1 MTMWTV
7 KMPGEPEREMDTM
20 TLQAWANAGKVSGD
34 TMVVENSTQE
44 RWQAKQIAGVFSKRD
59 WLVALLLAIFLGSLG
74 VDRFYMGKVGTGIL
88 KLLVTLFFFWTLILF
103 LIWPI
108 IDIILIATKKIT
120 DKEGLRLA

>member
-59 WLVALLLAIFLGSLG
+59 WLVTLLLSIFLGALG
-74 VDRFYMGKVGTGIL
+74 VDRFYLGKVGTGIL
-88 KLLVTLFFFWTLILF
+88 KLLVNLVTFFTLG
-103 LIWPI
+103 LIWVL
-108 IDIILIATKKIT
+108 IDIILIATKKMT

>member
-1 MTMWTV
+1 
-7 KMPGEPEREMDTM
+7 MPGEPEREMDTM

-44 RWQAKQIAGVFSKRD
+44 RWQSKQIAGVFSKRD
-59 WLVALLLAIFLGSLG
+59 WLVALLLSIFLGSLG

-108 IDIILIATKKIT
+108 IDIILIATKKMT

>member
-1 MTMWTV
+1 MWTV

-59 WLVALLLAIFLGSLG
+59 WLVTLLLSIFLGALG
-74 VDRFYMGKVGTGIL
+74 VDRFYLGKVGTGIL
-88 KLLVTLFFFWTLILF
+88 KLLLNLATFFTLG
-103 LIWPI
+103 LIWAL
-108 IDIILIATKKIT
+108 IDIILIATKKMT

>member
-1 MTMWTV
+1 MWTV

-20 TLQAWANAGKVSGD
+20 TLQAWANAGKVTGD
-34 TMVVENSTQE
+34 TVVIENSTEE

-59 WLVALLLAIFLGSLG
+59 WLVALLLSVFLGVLG
-74 VDRFYMGKVGTGIL
+74 VDRFYLGKVGTGIL
-88 KLLVTLFFFWTLILF
+88 KLLVTIIFGWTILAL

-108 IDIILIATKKIT
+108 IDIILIATKKLT

>member
-1 MTMWTV
+1 MSMWTV

-59 WLVALLLAIFLGSLG
+59 WLVTLLLSIFLGVLG
-74 VDRFYMGKVGTGIL
+74 VDRFYIGKVGTGIL
-88 KLLVTLFFFWTLILF
+88 KLLLNLITVF
-103 LIWPI
+103 TFGLIWVL
-108 IDIILIATKKIT
+108 IDIILIATKKMT

>member
-1 MTMWTV
+1 MSMWTV

-20 TLQAWANAGKVSGD
+20 TLQAWANAGKVTGD
-34 TMVVENSTQE
+34 TVVIENSTEE

-59 WLVALLLAIFLGSLG
+59 WLVALLLSVFLGVLG
-74 VDRFYMGKVGTGIL
+74 VDRFYLGKVGTGIL
-88 KLLVTLFFFWTLILF
+88 KLLVTIIFGWTILAL

-108 IDIILIATKKIT
+108 IDIILIATKKLT

>member
-59 WLVALLLAIFLGSLG
+59 WLVTLLLSIFLGVLG
-74 VDRFYMGKVGTGIL
+74 VDRFYLGKVGTGIL
-88 KLLVTLFFFWTLILF
+88 KLLVNLFTFFTLG
-103 LIWPI
+103 LIWVL
-108 IDIILIATKKIT
+108 IDIILIATKKMT

>member
-1 MTMWTV
+1 MSMWTV

-20 TLQAWANAGKVSGD
+20 TLQAWANAGKVTGD
-34 TMVVENSTQE
+34 TVVIENSTEE

-59 WLVALLLAIFLGSLG
+59 WLVALLLSVFLGVLG

-88 KLLVTLFFFWTLILF
+88 KLLANLFTVFTLG
-103 LIWPI
+103 LIWVV
-108 IDIILIATKKIT
+108 IDIILIATKKLT

>member
-1 MTMWTV
+1 MSMWTV
-7 KMPGEPEREMDTM
+7 KMPGEPEREIDTM

-59 WLVALLLAIFLGSLG
+59 WLVTLLLSIFLGVLG
-74 VDRFYMGKVGTGIL
+74 VDRFYIGKVGTGIL
-88 KLLVTLFFFWTLILF
+88 KLLLNLITVF
-103 LIWPI
+103 TFGLIWVL
-108 IDIILIATKKIT
+108 IDIILIATKKMT